1 MRPYPVAREAIAGRW
16 TSQGKDNNL
25 SGCVMWTES
34 HTGSAISFHYYRVQE
49 ALLRTSASENVGS
62 RT

>member
-1 MRPYPVAREAIAGRW
+1 MRPYPVACEAIAGRW

-34 HTGSAISFHYYRVQE
+34 HTGSAISFHYYRGQE
-49 ALLRTSASENVGS
+49 AR
-62 RT
+62 